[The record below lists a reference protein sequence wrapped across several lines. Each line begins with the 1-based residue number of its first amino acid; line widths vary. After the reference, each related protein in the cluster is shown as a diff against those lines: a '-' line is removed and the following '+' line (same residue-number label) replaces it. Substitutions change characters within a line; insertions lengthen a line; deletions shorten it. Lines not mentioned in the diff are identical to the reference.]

1 MTQPTIP
8 PIGATGIARTFEGEF
23 RGRLV
28 KHDPNDPRLPYRV
41 RFTRKIDGSK
51 VLWCPTF
58 TPDPE
63 TTEAQP

>member
-1 MTQPTIP
+1 MTQPNIP
-8 PIGATGIARTFEGEF
+8 PIGATGTAKTFEGEF

-28 KHDPNDPRLPYRV
+28 KHDPADPLLPYRV

-51 VLWCPTF
+51 VLWCTAF

-63 TTEAQP
+63 AQP

>member
-1 MTQPTIP
+1 MSEPTIP
-8 PIGATGIARTFEGEF
+8 PIGATGVASTFYGEF
-23 RGRLV
+23 RGRLIKV
-28 KHDPNDPRLPYRV
+28 DPADPYLPFRV
-41 RFTRKIDGSK
+41 RFNRKIDGSK